1 MKPSRTLGQ
10 LAAVFLSISTVSAT
24 WPRWL
29 PEIDAL
35 VVRQDDESTSATAR
49 PTQTATSD
57 DAEETSASASTSSGR
72 RPATTG
78 NLNTASIDTD
88 ASATGTAA
96 KGNSTTTKHKTFPAN
111 SPAGGITLMTP
122 AATTMALFK
131 IQDYVTFV
139 WNYTNLLAT
148 PTAVDVLAY
157 DSAASQTHTLT
168 QNMSFSIP
176 NTLLW
181 DTNQYQQENGAT
193 KGLRVAEYTLIIY
206 DAESNPTD
214 TAEAGYLGVYNS
226 FQFGMYTPKPY
237 TPFSEWTCAACSA
250 AQDLGAAG
258 AVGLAVTAAFA
269 AGAALMVL

>member
-1 MKPSRTLGQ
+1 MKPSRALGQ
-10 LAAVFLSISTVSAT
+10 LAAVFLGISTVSAS

-29 PEIDAL
+29 PDIDAL
-35 VVRQDDESTSATAR
+35 VVRQDDESSAATTAR
-49 PTQTATSD
+49 PTQTATSG

-78 NLNTASIDTD
+78 NLNTANID

-96 KGNSTTTKHKTFPAN
+96 KGNSTTTKHKTFAAN
-111 SPAGGITLMTP
+111 SPAGGITMMTP

-168 QNMSFSIP
+168 QNMSFSVP

-206 DAESNPTD
+206 DAESNPTA

-226 FQFGMYTPKPY
+226 FQFGMYTPKSY
-237 TPFSEWTCAACSA
+237 TPFSEWTCTACSG